1 MSINVMIDLETLGT
15 KPGCVILSIGMVAFE
30 WDRVLPTPFYHEINT
45 RSCLAAGLTIDP
57 ETEKWWAAREPEAA
71 ILQRAA
77 FKTTPSLA
85 AVLVAAKAWIELQ
98 GPLEQ
103 TLVWGNG
110 ADFDL
115 PILAQAY
122 AACGFGGPPWLP
134 YAGRCYRTLKN
145 LRPGTPIVR
154 QGEHHNALDDALSQ
168 AQHAMTLGH
177 IIGVP
182 Q

>member
-1 MSINVMIDLETLGT
+1 MNVMLDLETLGT
-15 KPGCVILSIGMVAFE
+15 KPGCAILAIGMVAFE
-30 WDRVLPTPFYHEINT
+30 WDRVLPTTFYHEINT
-45 RSCLAAGLTIDP
+45 RSCLVAGLTIDP
-57 ETEKWWAAREPEAA
+57 ETEKWWRERDGNQL
-71 ILQRAA
+71 IHRAS
-77 FKTTPSLA
+77 FVTTPPLA

-115 PILAQAY
+115 PILAHAY
-122 AACGFGGPPWLP
+122 TVCGFGGAPWLP

-145 LRPGTPIVR
+145 LRPEIKIVR
-154 QGEHHNALDDALSQ
+154 QGDHHNALDDARSQ
-168 AQHAMTLGH
+168 AVHAMTLGH